1 MDDVKKVCGLYMR
14 VSTEDQ
20 AREAFSLPEQKERL
34 EAYCKFKGFV
44 IKDYYTDA
52 GISAKTG
59 NYRPEFERLKEDIK
73 SKKINTIIALKQDRI
88 TRSIFDWEELMRFL
102 EENDAYLDCVN
113 DDINTTNANGK
124 MVSRILMSVSQQEI
138 ERTSERTKVGLA
150 GAIKQG
156 HIPHQAPLG
165 YKHENK
171 KLVIDHLTK
180 DVVIRIFELYHKGMS
195 YQKISTLFNKEQVLG
210 KTNWRDSS
218 IVAILENEIYKGDF
232 VHGKRTKHPTYYEN
246 VVEPIVSKEMWEECQ
261 VQKKKNSK
269 SYQRTLTYLFLQK
282 LRCPK
287 CNRILGGKATQKKN
301 GNIYYYYYCHDCK
314 INFKESLVE
323 EYFND
328 FVNELVEYDSVV
340 NQFFLPMI
348 KQKFDEPQEE
358 LKKDINKQKDKLE
371 RIKRAYINGV
381 FNLEEYN
388 DERKLVES
396 SLEKLQN
403 ELDESTSC
411 ETLNFTPQDI
421 LLKRDID
428 YINKVKLEKEYK
440 ERTKTWKDYTRE
452 EKSELIM
459 KYVDDIKLGILNN
472 YIYVDNINFRE
483 SICKPCNELFDAGY
497 IDVKT
502 PVIFGNIVGQIRF
515 SNYLPEKEI
524 GKHIMRLRQ
533 YYDVGF
539 EEATYYVEDRI
550 FYFNFI
556 HDDRAIVRVFPMED
570 YAKIDPDIKMK
581 EYKYG
586 IIYIRSKDEFQMQ
599 DINTAFD
606 YIPDETN
613 DCVIYTKEPV
623 PIEIG
628 IKPVKKELL
637 YEEE

>member
-20 AREAFSLPEQKERL
+20 AREGFSLPEQKERL

-88 TRSIFDWEELMRFL
+88 TRSIFDWEELMRFI

-171 KLVIDHLTK
+171 KLVIDYLTK

-381 FNLEEYN
+381 FSLEEYN

-396 SLEKLQN
+396 ALEKLQN
-403 ELDESTSC
+403 ELDEATSC
-411 ETLNFTPQDI
+411 EILNFTPQDI

-586 IIYIRSKDEFQMQ
+586 IIYIRGKDEFQMQ

-606 YIPDETN
+606 YIPDESN

-628 IKPVKKELL
+628 VKPVKKELL
-637 YEEE
+637 YEE

>member
-20 AREAFSLPEQKERL
+20 AREGFSLPEQKERL

-88 TRSIFDWEELMRFL
+88 TRSIFDWEELMKFL

-358 LKKDINKQKDKLE
+358 LKRDINKQKDKLE

-381 FNLEEYN
+381 FSLEEYN

-396 SLEKLQN
+396 ALEKLQN
-403 ELDESTSC
+403 ELDEATSC

-421 LLKRDID
+421 LVKRDID

-502 PVIFGNIVGQIRF
+502 PAIFGNIVGQIRF
-515 SNYLPEKEI
+515 SNYLPEKEV

-586 IIYIRSKDEFQMQ
+586 IIYIRGKDDFQMQ

-606 YIPDETN
+606 YIPDESN

-628 IKPVKKELL
+628 VKPVKKELL